1 MPQRASAHNNGKA
14 RENEKK
20 EGMGGTRETDA
31 QEVSELAEEG
41 ARGDDS
47 KALSEPPDE
56 ADEDADDLVAEE
68 LPAPKRASVQMY
80 QRLGGDAPAGRR

>member
-1 MPQRASAHNNGKA
+1 MDW
-14 RENEKK
+14 
-20 EGMGGTRETDA
+20 TREMDA

-56 ADEDADDLVAEE
+56 ADEDADDLVSKE
-68 LPAPKRASVQMY
+68 LPASKRTSVQVC
-80 QRLGGDAPAGRR
+80 